1 MNAGAANIIVQG
13 FLKGGFDVFDALLSL
28 SFIYD
33 TSDVKDLE
41 EGDLRAALQQFP
53 LAMRG
58 KILGGGAVALLFSTE
73 DMAKLVSLTNTG
85 EAVVK
90 DSLDDAEMS
99 TLAEIADS
107 TLGGGVSN
115 LTEKFGQDVELEGNT
130 ALRLGEEGT
139 DDLIA
144 FMDGPATLC
153 NFQFSADPHFDGSS
167 IMVYSQ
173 SLEDTVPPQLIS
185 AVFGDEDAGE
195 DAPLISEGEMSDILS
210 GFTPEDD
217 ASASGGGGAFGGQP
231 PPENLDVILD
241 IELVATARLGRV
253 EMPIKDILN
262 LGPGSILEVG
272 KTVDE
277 PVELLV
283 NNRLVAR
290 GDVVVVDEKFG
301 LRITE
306 IVSREERIESLR

>member
-1 MNAGAANIIVQG
+1 MNAGAANVIVQG

-33 TSDVKDLE
+33 TSDISDLE
-41 EGDLRAALQQFP
+41 EEDLRAALQQFP
-53 LAMRG
+53 MVLRG
-58 KILGGGAVALLFSTE
+58 KILGGGALALLFSTE

-85 EAVVK
+85 EAVEK
-90 DSLDDAEMS
+90 DSLDEAEMS

-107 TLGGGVSN
+107 ALGGGVSN
-115 LTEKFGQDVELEGNT
+115 LSEKFGRDVELEGNS
-130 ALRLGEEGT
+130 AVRLGAEGT
-139 DDLIA
+139 EDLMA
-144 FMDGPATLC
+144 FLEGPATLSH
-153 NFQFSADPHFDGSS
+153 FQFSADPHFDGSS
-167 IMVYSQ
+167 VMVYSQ
-173 SLEDTVPPQLIS
+173 SLEEKVPTELVDAI
-185 AVFGDEDAGE
+185 FGGADAGE
-195 DAPLISEGEMSDILS
+195 DAPLVSEEEMSDILS
-210 GFTPEDD
+210 GFTPED
-217 ASASGGGGAFGGQP
+217 SALSGGDAFGGQP
-231 PPENLDVILD
+231 PPENLDVIMD

-253 EMPIKDILN
+253 EMPIADILN

-283 NNRLVAR
+283 NNRLIAR

-306 IVSREERIESLR
+306 IVSRTERIESLR

>member
-1 MNAGAANIIVQG
+1 
-13 FLKGGFDVFDALLSL
+13 
-28 SFIYD
+28 
-33 TSDVKDLE
+33 
-41 EGDLRAALQQFP
+41 
-53 LAMRG
+53 MRG
-58 KILGGGAVALLFSTE
+58 KILGGGAVALLFSAE

-85 EAVVK
+85 EATVK
-90 DSLDDAEMS
+90 ESLDDAEMS

-139 DDLIA
+139 ADLIA
-144 FMDGPATLC
+144 FLEGPATLC

-167 IMVYSQ
+167 VMVYSQ

-185 AVFGDEDAGE
+185 AVFGDEDAGDDAGD

-217 ASASGGGGAFGGQP
+217 APASGGGGTFDGQP
-231 PPENLDVILD
+231 LPENLDVILD